1 MTTGKQ
7 PVNTSSKP
15 AGTVP
20 WWKSSL
26 FWRTFVLVGILLAIS
41 MGFWVASFQWLD
53 RDNRAKNASE
63 QIASVVTITR
73 AALVHSE
80 PSSRQELIYELVSK
94 EGIRIYPK
102 ETSDKIEPLEKAKD
116 MVQGVAPYLQQKL
129 GEGTVISPRVNGRP
143 GFWVSFRLQEDYVD
157 DVYWLRLD
165 NGRIGSVSVWRWL
178 GWSGFVLILSLIG
191 AGFISMFLN
200 QPLARLSQAARLMAV
215 GKSPEALPENGITEI
230 REVNQSFNQMV
241 QDLARVET
249 DRAEILAGISHD
261 LRTPLSRMMLEI
273 EMLDIPEESRQGMQ
287 LDLSQ
292 MNAIVGQFLDYAKLD
307 AEKKDVAKVD
317 AGALV
322 LDVLEPFRSRPD
334 FLINT
339 QVQEGL
345 QILVGEIELRRM
357 LNNILTN
364 AVHYGK
370 TPGKSWVEVDV
381 SCALSGKEVLIEIA
395 DHGVGVPESSFERM
409 LRPFTRMDNARGQA
423 NGSGLGLAIV
433 ARIAKSYQGKLHLNN
448 RKGGG
453 LVVQIAFPLAK
464 GTASA

>member
-1 MTTGKQ
+1 M
-7 PVNTSSKP
+7 PVE
-15 AGTVP
+15 AVP
-20 WWKSSL
+20 WWRSSL

-41 MGFWVASFQWLD
+41 MGFWIASFHWLD
-53 RDNRAKNASE
+53 RDNRAKNVSE

-102 ETSDKIEPLEKAKD
+102 EPSDQIEPLEKAND
-116 MVQGVAPYLQQKL
+116 MVQSVAPYLQQKL
-129 GEGTVISPRVNGRP
+129 GDGTVVSPKVNGHL
-143 GFWVSFRLQEDYVD
+143 GFWVSFRLQEDYAD

-165 NGRIGSVSVWRWL
+165 NGRFGGISVWRWL
-178 GWSGFVLILSLIG
+178 GWSGVVLVLSLIG
-191 AGFISMFLN
+191 AGFISKFLN

-215 GKSPEALPENGITEI
+215 GKSPEALPESGITEI
-230 REVNQSFNQMV
+230 RDVNQSFNQMV

-287 LDLSQ
+287 DDLSQ

-307 AEKKDVAKVD
+307 AETKVIEKVD
-317 AGALV
+317 LGALV
-322 LDVLEPFRSRPD
+322 SNVLDSFKTKPGFQANAKIQDGLHVLA
-334 FLINT
+334 
-339 QVQEGL
+339 
-345 QILVGEIELRRM
+345 GEIELRRM
-357 LNNILTN
+357 VNNILSN
-364 AVHYGK
+364 AIRYGK
-370 TPGKSWVEVDV
+370 TPGKPFVEVDV
-381 SCALSGKEVLIEIA
+381 SCMVSGKEVLMEIA
-395 DHGVGVPESSFERM
+395 DHGVGVPEDSFERM

-433 ARIAKSYQGKLHLNN
+433 ARIAKSYQGRLHLKN
-448 RKGGG
+448 REGGG
-453 LVVQIAFPLAK
+453 LVVQVAFPLVK
-464 GTASA
+464 DTETA